1 MNSPLRDGIPRC
13 ERCRHLLSG
22 EKGGAGYRCE
32 AYPAG
37 IPVEIRLGYVVHNKP
52 YKSDNGIMFEPMED
66 PDEFSHRLKRI

>member
-1 MNSPLRDGIPRC
+1 MKSPLRGGIPRC

-22 EKGGAGYRCE
+22 EKGGAGNRRDE
-32 AYPAG
+32 YPDE

-66 PDEFSHRLKRI
+66 PNEFSHRLKRI